1 MITRAL
7 VPAVLLLLVLAIGL
21 RLYPLA
27 LLLALLLVSS
37 ALARL
42 WIDRALD
49 RVEYR
54 RSFSQTRAF
63 FGEEIELAVEVVNR
77 KLLPL
82 PWLEVDD
89 EAPLALPI
97 GDTPLFPSARP
108 RRVLLSNTYSLGP
121 YERVIRRYRVRC
133 RARGYWP
140 FGPATLRSG
149 DVFGFGQR
157 EREASAVDYLLIY
170 PKTVPVERLG
180 LPAKQ
185 PFGDYRARER
195 LFEDPTRL
203 RAVRPFEPG
212 DPLKRVHWKATART
226 GQVQVKQFDPTA
238 TLDLY
243 LALNLATFD
252 YSWQGTRPDLLETAI
267 AVAASV
273 ATHAL
278 GDGFPV
284 GLLANGMTHGSDR
297 PLKIAPGRGNDQ
309 LLRLLEGLAK
319 LSSFVTL
326 SLDDLLRQE
335 RRALPWSATL
345 VCVTAILAEPL
356 LAVLTALHRAGHPVV
371 LIIIGDADLGP
382 LPGITVYRVSPFAA
396 EELGVEP
403 PLAF

>member
-1 MITRAL
+1 MTVA
-7 VPAVLLLLVLAIGL
+7 LLLAAVGL

-37 ALARL
+37 GLARL
-42 WIDRALD
+42 WITRSLD

-54 RSFSQTRAF
+54 RHFSQRRAF
-63 FGEEIELAVEVVNR
+63 FGEEIELAVEAVNR

-89 EAPLALPI
+89 EVPLALPV
-97 GDTPLFPSARP
+97 GEEPLFPSARP
-108 RRVLLSNTYSLGP
+108 RRVLLSNMYSLGP
-121 YERVIRRYRVRC
+121 YERVIRRYRLRC
-133 RARGYWP
+133 RARGYWA

-157 EREASAVDYLLIY
+157 EREVPDLDYLLIY
-170 PKTVPVERLG
+170 PKIVPVDQLG

-226 GQVQVKQFDPTA
+226 GDLQVKQFDPTA

-243 LALNLATFD
+243 LVLNLATLD

-267 AVAASV
+267 TVAAS
-273 ATHAL
+273 AAAHAL
-278 GDGFPV
+278 AEGFPV
-284 GLLANGMTHGSDR
+284 GIMANGMVHGSDR

-309 LLRLLEGLAK
+309 LIRLLEALAK
-319 LSSFVTL
+319 LSPFVTL
-326 SLDDLLRQE
+326 SLDELLRQE
-335 RRALPWSATL
+335 RRALPWAATI
-345 VCVTAILAEPL
+345 VCVTAIAAEPL
-356 LAVLTALHRAGHPVV
+356 LAVLTALQRAGHPIV
-371 LIIIGDADLGP
+371 LILIGDADLGP
-382 LPGITVYRVSPFAA
+382 LPGLTVYRVAPLDLDESAV
-396 EELGVEP
+396 ERELI
-403 PLAF
+403 F

>member
-1 MITRAL
+1 MISRAL
-7 VPAVLLLLVLAIGL
+7 VPVAVILLVAAIGL

-37 ALARL
+37 GLAWL
-42 WIDRALD
+42 WIAKALD

-54 RSFSQTRAF
+54 RSFSQSRAF

-89 EAPLALPI
+89 EAPLPLPI
-97 GDTPLFPSARP
+97 GDEPLFPSSRP

-121 YERVIRRYRVRC
+121 YERVIRRYRLRC

-140 FGPATLRSG
+140 FGPAVIRSG

-157 EREASAVDYLLIY
+157 DRELDGVDYLLIY
-170 PKTVPVERLG
+170 PKVSPIDQLG

-226 GQVQVKQFDPTA
+226 GSLQVKQFDPTA

-243 LALNLATFD
+243 LVLNLATLEH
-252 YSWQGTRPDLLETAI
+252 SWQGTRPDLLETAMT
-267 AVAASV
+267 VAAS
-273 ATHAL
+273 AAAHAL
-278 GDGFPV
+278 AEGFPV
-284 GLLANGMTHGSDR
+284 GLLANGTIYGADR

-309 LLRLLEGLAK
+309 LMRLLESLAK
-319 LSSFVTL
+319 LSAFVTL
-326 SLDDLLRQE
+326 PLDELLRQE
-335 RRALPWSATL
+335 RRSLPWSATI
-345 VCVTAILAEPL
+345 VCVTAITAEPL
-356 LAVLTALHRAGHPVV
+356 LAVLTALQRAGHPVV
-371 LIIIGDADLGP
+371 LIGIGDAEPGL
-382 LPGITVYRVSPFAA
+382 LPGITVYHVPAMDPA
-396 EELGVEP
+396 ELGVERE
-403 PLAF
+403 LVF

>member
-1 MITRAL
+1 MISRAL
-7 VPAVLLLLVLAIGL
+7 VPVVILLLVFAVAL
-21 RLYPLA
+21 RLFPLA

-37 ALARL
+37 GLARL
-42 WIDRALD
+42 WITRALD

-54 RSFSQTRAF
+54 RHFSQQRAF
-63 FGEEIELAVEVVNR
+63 FGETIELAVEAVNR
-77 KLLPL
+77 KILPL

-89 EAPLALPI
+89 ETPLPLPI
-97 GDTPLFPSARP
+97 GDEPLFPSARP

-121 YERVIRRYRVRC
+121 YERVTRRYRLQC
-133 RARGYWP
+133 RARGYWA

-157 EREASAVDYLLIY
+157 EREAPELDYLLIY
-170 PKTVPVERLG
+170 PKTVPVEQLG

-185 PFGDYRARER
+185 PFGDYRARQR

-226 GQVQVKQFDPTA
+226 GQIQVKQFDATS

-243 LALNLATFD
+243 VVLNLATFD
-252 YSWQGTRPDLLETAI
+252 HSWQGTRPDLLETAI
-267 AVAASV
+267 SVAAS
-273 ATHAL
+273 AASHAL
-278 GDGFPV
+278 GEGFPV

-309 LLRLLEGLAK
+309 LMRLLESLAK
-319 LSSFVTL
+319 LSAFVTL

-335 RRALPWSATL
+335 RRALPWSATI
-345 VCVTAILAEPL
+345 VCVTAVAAEPL
-356 LAVLTALHRAGHPVV
+356 LAVLTALQRAGHPVV
-371 LIIIGDADLGP
+371 LILIGDVEPGP
-382 LPGITVYRVSPFAA
+382 LPGLTVYRVSPFDPA
-396 EELGVEP
+396 ELGVEHG
-403 PLAF
+403 LAF